1 MAFKE
6 VLAEA
11 FVHQFPD
18 VPQTT
23 RGGQVE
29 PLWSQWF
36 RAFYTWLT
44 QAQTV
49 TDVTDRLVANR
60 VGQTVCMTGTIGAGE
75 RIDGIG
81 PARSFSVGSVF
92 FSEEGFIRNDGEE
105 TSLSV
110 TFVTRR

>member
-1 MAFKE
+1 MSYKE
-6 VLAEA
+6 DLAEA

-18 VPQTT
+18 VPQTI

-44 QAQTV
+44 QAQTP
-49 TDVTDRLVANR
+49 TDVTDRLVACR
-60 VGQTVCMTGTIGAGE
+60 VGNTVCVTGTIGAGE
-75 RIDGIG
+75 KIEGIW
-81 PARSFSVGSVF
+81 PAKSFSAGSVF
-92 FSEEGFIRNDGEE
+92 FSKEGFIRNDGDE
-105 TSLSV
+105 TSISV